1 MPLGH
6 THEASEKVICGDEM
20 KKVDGNWTGRI
31 TGTNNANVFAEI
43 KQDGSKLYGVGRI
56 NDPQYGTS
64 VYNFTGVI
72 EENIVALSM
81 VPDEKFVNKQETQ
94 EVIINGRKMTITANM
109 VRHGNVSVKAKL
121 VNNSTIEGKWQST
134 IGTGGN
140 LFLINEK
147 EKSAAPQETS
157 TIGKKKTVFISYSH
171 EDQKH
176 LKRLHVH
183 IKPLEKKGLVDVWD
197 DTKLKAGDKWREQI
211 TLALSKA
218 AIAVLIIS
226 ADFLASDFIVDNELP
241 PILKKSELEGTL
253 VLPVILKPCRFIRE
267 DTLSQFQA
275 LNPPDK
281 PILSMPEVEQE
292 VMWDKLSQRIEI
304 ELNRS

>member
-1 MPLGH
+1 
-6 THEASEKVICGDEM
+6 M

-31 TGTNNANVFAEI
+31 TGTNNANVFVEI
-43 KQDGSKLYGVGRI
+43 KQDGSKLYGISRI

-72 EENIVALSM
+72 EENIVILSM
-81 VPDEKFVNKQETQ
+81 VPDNKFINKQETQ

-109 VRHGNVSVKAKL
+109 VRYGNVSVKAKL

-157 TIGKKKTVFISYSH
+157 TTGKKNTVFISYSH

-197 DTKLKAGDKWREQI
+197 DTKLIAGDKWREQI
-211 TLALSKA
+211 TSALSKA

-241 PILKKSELEGTL
+241 PILKKAELEGTL
-253 VLPVILKPCRFIRE
+253 VLPVILKPCRFLRE
-267 DTLSQFQA
+267 DTLSRFQA

-292 VMWDKLSQRIEI
+292 IMWDKLSQRIEI